1 MTHCLLILIPF
12 SLLPFDLFK
21 GHTMSMMYK
30 IVADALRKEG
40 LHESHPQEYLNFYC
54 LGKREVSS
62 DVSSMNTSNENSA
75 MVTTFHSEYIY
86 KFLKCD
92 A

>member
-1 MTHCLLILIPF
+1 
-12 SLLPFDLFK
+12 
-21 GHTMSMMYK
+21 MSMMYK

-54 LGKREVSS
+54 LGKREVLS
-62 DVSSMNTSNENSA
+62 DVVSMNTSNENSA
-75 MVTTFHSEYIY
+75 VVTTFRPGIYIS
-86 KFLKCD
+86 CSN

>member
-1 MTHCLLILIPF
+1 
-12 SLLPFDLFK
+12 
-21 GHTMSMMYK
+21 MSMMYK

>member
-1 MTHCLLILIPF
+1 MMHCPFILMPF
-12 SLLPFDLFK
+12 LLLPFDLFK

-40 LHESHPQEYLNFYC
+40 LNESHPQEYLNFYC
-54 LGKREVSS
+54 LGKREVLS
-62 DVSSMNTSNENSA
+62 DVLSVNTSNENSA
-75 MVTTFHSEYIY
+75 MVTTFHPGIYIS
-86 KFLKCD
+86 CSN